1 MIQSESQPL
10 TEKRIAR
17 SQVIVL
23 ELRHLIYKKEINVD
37 LSSLNQLVMAFLLLI
52 PIILIART
60 VVAGTKYSPILI
72 IVVFGLLMGLLLER
86 SVVASPG
93 LPDFTIVVLMSKV
106 TVIAL
111 IVTFFVG
118 GQELNKI
125 ITKKHLDIDDLV
137 IPSQDEILLGTKRT
151 QFYFIIRSFFILMA
165 VQGAYSMIMG
175 HSENDPLTGVYPLL
189 TYLGVI
195 GAVIIVDPQATIK
208 NKPLYILKGVV
219 EMVVI
224 LAVLMLSKV
233 VSIGIKGVIPLPQIF
248 FAMLISAGCGF
259 IFVKWHFGPTM
270 RSLLFAGIPLV
281 LAANFL
287 VGGSRMIS
295 AFTIENMTKVMGYGF
310 FGQLLWMFLGIFLLI
325 YVGKANNV
333 RNLAPG
339 MAGSLSHS
347 GLTGACTAGDLGEE
361 AAARAPIM
369 INIPF
374 FGHLFVFTILAY
386 SAARGALLILPGSI
400 VVLVGV
406 VITAISLL
414 KLRKAEGSEVKE
426 VNGLMLFCF
435 GWQLTAVFGSFLLL
449 HFSGLEIWNAS
460 MATSS
465 AISHFG
471 LFAAVQ
477 GGMFGHGTSELIPF
491 IFAMPFLVHPVVFG
505 MFGKAMK
512 NNGKMPVKPVVVFVI
527 IGIVGSIVSRVV
539 F

>member
-1 MIQSESQPL
+1 MFL
-10 TEKRIAR
+10 
-17 SQVIVL
+17 
-23 ELRHLIYKKEINVD
+23 
-37 LSSLNQLVMAFLLLI
+37 AFLLLI
-52 PIILIART
+52 PIVLIART

-72 IVVFGLLMGLLLER
+72 IVVFGLLMGFLLEK
-86 SVVASPG
+86 SGVAAPG
-93 LPDFTIVVLMSKV
+93 LPDFTIVGLMSRV
-106 TVIAL
+106 TVVVL

-125 ITKKHLDIDDLV
+125 LIKKHLEIDDLV
-137 IPSQDEILLGTKRT
+137 IQSQDEILLGTKRT
-151 QFYFIIRSFFILMA
+151 QLYFIIRSFFILMA
-165 VQGAYSMIMG
+165 VQGAYAMIMG
-175 HSENDPLTGVYPLL
+175 YADDDPLAKVYPIL

-195 GAVIIVDPQATIK
+195 GTVIIIDPAATIK
-208 NKPLYILKGVV
+208 NKPLYILKGLI
-219 EMVVI
+219 EMVAI
-224 LAVLMLSKV
+224 LGLLVLSK
-233 VSIGIKGVIPLPQIF
+233 GISFGIRNVIPLPQIF
-248 FAMLISAGCGF
+248 FAMLLSATCGF

-287 VGGSRMIS
+287 VGGSRMLY
-295 AFTIENMTKVMGYGF
+295 AFTIDNMAKVMGYGF
-310 FGQLLWMFLGIFLLI
+310 FGQLLWMFGGILLLI
-325 YVGKANNV
+325 MIGKANHV

-347 GLTGACTAGDLGEE
+347 GLTGACTAEDLGEE

-374 FGHLFVFTILAY
+374 FGHIFVFTILAY
-386 SAARGALLILPGSI
+386 SAARGSLLVLPGAL
-400 VVLVGV
+400 VVLLGV
-406 VITAISLL
+406 ILTFISLL
-414 KLRKAEGSEVKE
+414 RLRKAEGNEVKE
-426 VNGLMLFCF
+426 INGLMLFCF

-477 GGMFGHGTSELIPF
+477 GDMFGHGTAQLIPF

-512 NNGKMPVKPVVVFVI
+512 NNGVMPVKPVIVFVI
-527 IGIVGSIVSRVV
+527 LGLIGSLLSL
-539 F
+539 FLF